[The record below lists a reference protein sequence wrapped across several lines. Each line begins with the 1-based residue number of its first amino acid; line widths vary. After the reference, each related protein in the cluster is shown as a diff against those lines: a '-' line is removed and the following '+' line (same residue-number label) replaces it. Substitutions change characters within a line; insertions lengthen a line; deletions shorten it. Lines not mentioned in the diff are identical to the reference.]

1 MITCIITICA
11 VVFAVL
17 LVSFII
23 YRKAFCFDRE
33 LSLEKYCI
41 LEGDQYEPLR
51 PHMNEMVD
59 EACALPFEDVWTTSF
74 DGLKLHGNFYAGKK
88 GAPVQIMFHG
98 YHGNPT
104 RDFSGGIPLAVSQ
117 GLNVIAIDERAHG
130 KSEGKCLTFG
140 ILERRDVVSWA
151 EYAAERFGKD
161 KPIILTGI
169 SMGAAT
175 VLMASNLTLPEN
187 VKCII
192 SDCGYTSA
200 SEIIAKVMKEMHLP
214 PVLLMPFVR
223 LGAKL
228 FGHFELDEAD
238 APSSLAETNIPVL
251 FIHGEDDRF
260 VPCEMSRCNYEACA
274 SEKVLLTVPDAG
286 HGLSFIIDHEG
297 YLKTREEFLKKVSL
311 L

>member
-1 MITCIITICA
+1 MA
-11 VVFAVL
+11 VVFLVL

-23 YRKAFCFDRE
+23 YREAFCFDRK

-59 EACALPFEDVWTTSF
+59 QACALPYEDVWTTSF
-74 DGLKLHGNFYAGKK
+74 DGLKLHGNFYAGKE
-88 GAPVQIMFHG
+88 GAPIQIMFHG

-117 GLNVIAIDERAHG
+117 GFNVLAIDERAHG

-151 EYAAERFGKD
+151 EYAAEKFGSD
-161 KPIILTGI
+161 RPIILTGI

-175 VLMASNLTLPEN
+175 VLMASNLELPES

-192 SDCGYTSA
+192 SDCGYTSPE
-200 SEIIAKVMKEMHLP
+200 EIIAKVMKEMHLP

-228 FGHFELDEAD
+228 FGHFTLDEAD
-238 APSSLAETNIPVL
+238 APSSLSETKLPVL

-260 VPCEMSRCNYEACA
+260 VPCEMSRRNYEACN
-274 SEKVLLTVPDAG
+274 STKNLFTVPDAG

-297 YLKTREEFLKKVSL
+297 YITVRNQFLNQVFSSK
-311 L
+311 

>member
-1 MITCIITICA
+1 M
-11 VVFAVL
+11 L
-17 LVSFII
+17 LSYII
-23 YRKAFCFDRE
+23 YRKAFCFDRK

-41 LEGDQYEPLR
+41 LEGEQYEPLR

-59 EACALPFEDVWTTSF
+59 QACALPYEDVWTTSF
-74 DGLKLHGNFYAGKK
+74 DGLKLHGNFYAGKE

-151 EYAAERFGKD
+151 EYAAERFGPSCK
-161 KPIILTGI
+161 IILTGI

-175 VLMASNLTLPEN
+175 VLMASNLPLPEN

-192 SDCGYTSA
+192 ADCGYTSA

-214 PVLLMPFVR
+214 PKLLMPFAR

-228 FGHFELDEAD
+228 FGHFDLDEAD
-238 APSSLAETNIPVL
+238 APTSLSETNLPVL

-260 VPCEMSRCNYEACA
+260 VPCEMSRRNYEACA
-274 SEKVLLTVPDAG
+274 AEKVLFTVPDAG
-286 HGLSFIIDHEG
+286 HGLSYIIDHEG
-297 YLKTREEFLKKVSL
+297 YLKTRKEFLERRGL
-311 L
+311 LSE